1 MTTLPDTDTDIA
13 IIGGGLSGTIA
24 ALVLGRAG
32 HSVTLIDRN
41 EVFPPEF
48 RVEKLG
54 GEQLTKLAR
63 LGLLDIL
70 AASSTRFDEFVN
82 VRNGRI
88 LDRTSARYHGIFYGD
103 LVNAMRAALPSNVRF
118 IAGRVTD
125 VAASDEL
132 QQITVSDHGTLSARL
147 LVLASG
153 MSDLLRSRLG
163 IEREVLHERQSLS
176 FGFNLR
182 SAPSSPLRRTA
193 LTVYGRKPADG
204 IDYVSF
210 FPVGDLVRANLFS
223 FLDHRHPW
231 VKEVRANPLETL
243 SAALPHLDRHLGDVE
258 LVDKVQSWIMD
269 IAVARNVRR
278 PGVVLIGDAYQTSCP
293 AAGTGVSRLL
303 TDVERLCQVHV
314 PLWLATSGMSA
325 AKISAFYDDP
335 EKQAMDAHALG
346 LARYRRSLT
355 VDTSLP
361 WRTRRQAQY
370 LRRGI
375 MHEIATLSP
384 SLAANIRSLR
394 A

>member
-1 MTTLPDTDTDIA
+1 MSTRPDTDIA

-32 HSVTLIDRN
+32 HAVTLVDRS

-54 GEQLTKLAR
+54 GEQLVKLAR

-70 AASSTRFDEFVN
+70 AANSTRFDEFIN
-82 VRNGRI
+82 VHKGRI
-88 LDRTSARYHGIFYGD
+88 LDRTHARYHGVFYGD
-103 LVNAMRAALPSNVRF
+103 LVNAMRAALPAGVRF
-118 IAGRVTD
+118 IAGRVTGMTT
-125 VAASDEL
+125 SDDL
-132 QQITVSDHGTLSARL
+132 QQVSVADHGLITSRL
-147 LVLASG
+147 VVLASG

-176 FGFNLR
+176 FGFNLMPAEN
-182 SAPSSPLRRTA
+182 SALHRTA
-193 LTVYGRKPADG
+193 LTVYGRRPADG

-223 FLDHRHPW
+223 FLDHRDPW
-231 VKEVRANPLETL
+231 VKAVRSNPLDTL
-243 SAALPHLDRHLGDVE
+243 DAALPRLHRHLGDVE

-269 IAVARNVRR
+269 IAVARNVRQ

-303 TDVERLCQVHV
+303 TDVERLCRAYV
-314 PLWLATSGMSA
+314 PQWLATPGMA
-325 AKISAFYDDP
+325 AGKIAAFYDDP
-335 EKQAMDAHALG
+335 EKQAMDVHALD

-355 VDTSLP
+355 VDNSLP

-375 MHEIATLSP
+375 MHGIDTVSP
-384 SLAANIRSLR
+384 SLAAGIRSLR

>member
-1 MTTLPDTDTDIA
+1 MNTRPDTDIA
-13 IIGGGLSGTIA
+13 IIGGGLGGTIA

-32 HSVTLIDRN
+32 HSVTLIDRSA
-41 EVFPPEF
+41 VFPAEF

-54 GEQLTKLAR
+54 GEQLVKLAR

-82 VRNGRI
+82 VRNGRVV
-88 LDRTSARYHGIFYGD
+88 DRTRARYHGIFYGD
-103 LVNAMRAALPSNVRF
+103 LVNAMRAALPANVRF
-118 IAGRVTD
+118 IAGRVTE
-125 VAASDEL
+125 VATSDEL
-132 QQITVSDHGTLSARL
+132 QQLTIADRGVLTARL
-147 LVLASG
+147 AVLASG

-176 FGFNLR
+176 FGFNLK
-182 SAPSSPLRRTA
+182 PTDNSPLHRAA

-231 VKEVRANPLETL
+231 VKAVRTNPLETL
-243 SAALPHLDRHLGDVE
+243 HAALPRLHRHLGDVE

-269 IAVARNVRR
+269 IAVARNVRQ
-278 PGVVLIGDAYQTSCP
+278 PGIVLIGDAYQTSCP

-303 TDVERLCQVHV
+303 TDVERLCRAHIPQ
-314 PLWLATSGMSA
+314 WLASPGMPT
-325 AKISAFYDDP
+325 AKIAGFYDDP
-335 EKQAMDAHALG
+335 EKQAMDVHALG

-355 VDTSLP
+355 IDTSLS
-361 WRTRRQAQY
+361 WRTQRQAQY

-375 MHEIATLSP
+375 MHGIDTLSP
-384 SLAANIRSLR
+384 ALAAGIRSLR